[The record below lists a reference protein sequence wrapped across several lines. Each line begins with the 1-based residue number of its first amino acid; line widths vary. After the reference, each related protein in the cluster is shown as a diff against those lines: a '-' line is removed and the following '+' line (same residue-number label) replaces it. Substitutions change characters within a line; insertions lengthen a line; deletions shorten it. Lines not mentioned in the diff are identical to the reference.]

1 MGFSSK
7 EASVGYWLA
16 LPKQGIL
23 WGMVFG
29 KPCAWAALLNKWV
42 HRYLHV
48 LLLWLIN
55 LITLFIVAAHL
66 HFFLKNSFFSS
77 FFVCMMHK
85 EGKASGFME
94 ANNCITDYYMVKN
107 GLTWF

>member
-1 MGFSSK
+1 MGFSLK
-7 EASVGYWLA
+7 EAGVGYWLP

-66 HFFLKNSFFSS
+66 HFFLKNSFFFS
-77 FFVCMMHK
+77 FFCLHDAQRGQCKWVYG
-85 EGKASGFME
+85 GKQLHNGLLQG
-94 ANNCITDYYMVKN
+94 KN
-107 GLTWF
+107 GLIWL